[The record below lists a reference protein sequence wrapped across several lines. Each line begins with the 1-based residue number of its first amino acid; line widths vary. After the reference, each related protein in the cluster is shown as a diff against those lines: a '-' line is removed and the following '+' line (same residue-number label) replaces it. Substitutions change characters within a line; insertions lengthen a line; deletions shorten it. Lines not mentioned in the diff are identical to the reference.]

1 MIALDDRTLSLPLLY
16 INKAVDKD
24 PAAAKAKYENK
35 ATHVLVFDAAVDVA
49 ACATGSHV
57 LCVLSDGRALA
68 MGSGSKGQLGGGD
81 CEDRDRMTPVK
92 LPKVCGF
99 GT

>member
-1 MIALDDRTLSLPLLY
+1 
-16 INKAVDKD
+16 
-24 PAAAKAKYENK
+24 
-35 ATHVLVFDAAVDVA
+35 
-49 ACATGSHV
+49 
-57 LCVLSDGRALA
+57 